1 VLPRVIIH
9 ITMSL
14 DGRIDWGFGDE
25 GLYYQLAS
33 HWPVDA
39 MLSGSNTM
47 LVAHLPEEIPEE
59 MQQVAEE
66 FESKGDDRQLLVIV
80 DSRGR
85 LRNWHLIKN
94 QPWWRDAIALCSEAT
109 DPGYLEYLR
118 EQEVETIIAGDD
130 KVDLRSALKELKG
143 SYGVEVVRVDSGGIL
158 NGALLRAG
166 LVDEVSVIINPELV
180 GGASPRSI
188 FVAEDLTSQE
198 GVIRLRLEHLEEM
211 GNGVIWLRY
220 EVEK

>member
-1 VLPRVIIH
+1 MLPRVIIH

-33 HWPVDA
+33 HWPADA
-39 MLSGSNTM
+39 MLSGSKTM
-47 LVAHLPEEIPEE
+47 LAADLSEELPEEW
-59 MQQVAEE
+59 QTVVEE
-66 FESKGDDRQLLVIV
+66 FESKGDDRQLLVVV

-85 LRNWHLIKN
+85 LRNWHLIKK

-109 DPGYLEYLR
+109 DPDHLEYLR
-118 EQEVETIIAGDD
+118 EQGVETIIKGNDR
-130 KVDLRSALKELKG
+130 VDLEAALRELNRR
-143 SYGVEVVRVDSGGIL
+143 YGVEVVRIDSGGIL
-158 NGALLRAG
+158 NGALLRLG

-180 GGASPRSI
+180 GGTSPRSI

-198 GVIRLRLEHLEEM
+198 GVIKLRLEHLEEM
-211 GNGVIWLRY
+211 GDGVLWLRY
-220 EVEK
+220 EVQK